1 MSATE
6 RGDDNPSDNTAIS
19 LQQAEPKEGEGNVR
33 PVSLV
38 QPFFSDPEALN
49 LLRQAFN
56 TSSHEDGVHGV
67 PKAPS
72 SVTNSNSAGAFK
84 AHSANENDTATYTL
98 ATKRPR
104 EVENYSD
111 EVVILEPHG
120 ANPGTSHPTGEDDQ
134 DDELCHSARCQASE
148 QLSAFL
154 GTLHKPLSAFE
165 RKAITRK
172 YPRPEVDCVYPS
184 HFR

>member
-6 RGDDNPSDNTAIS
+6 RGDGNPSDITAIS
-19 LQQAEPKEGEGNVR
+19 LQRAEPKEGEGNVR

-38 QPFFSDPEALN
+38 QQIFSDPEALN

-56 TSSHEDGVHGV
+56 SSSHEDGVHGA

-84 AHSANENDTATYTL
+84 AHSANENDTATYTP

-104 EVENYSD
+104 WAENYSD
-111 EVVILEPHG
+111 EVVILEPD
-120 ANPGTSHPTGEDDQ
+120 GTRALLIPRERMTKTMNFAIALAGKQVNSYQ
-134 DDELCHSARCQASE
+134 HS
-148 QLSAFL
+148 
-154 GTLHKPLSAFE
+154 
-165 RKAITRK
+165 
-172 YPRPEVDCVYPS
+172 
-184 HFR
+184 